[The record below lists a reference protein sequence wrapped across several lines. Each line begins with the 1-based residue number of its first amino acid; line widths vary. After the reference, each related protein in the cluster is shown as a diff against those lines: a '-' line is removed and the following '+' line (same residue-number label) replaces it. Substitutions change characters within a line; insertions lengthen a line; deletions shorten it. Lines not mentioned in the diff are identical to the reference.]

1 MRRYSRK
8 MNNKLRA
15 SFLATPYA
23 VWVLICTI
31 LPLFYILGY
40 ALTNDAGSFTM
51 ANLLA
56 IADPVHLKSLWL
68 SIEVALIT
76 TIICLIMAYPVA
88 LILHN
93 LKFSNKAF
101 IVFLFILPM
110 WMNFMLRILAWQN
123 ILSNNGIL
131 NHILAAIGLPTIHIL
146 YTKYAVILGMVYDF
160 LPYMI
165 LPIYNSLAKIN
176 DDIIEAA
183 SDLGANWINTFIKI
197 TLPLSRD
204 GIISGV
210 IMVFVPA
217 LSSFVVSNLLGGG
230 KVLLIG
236 NVIEQEF
243 TLARNWNLGSG
254 LSIILMLFVL
264 LSMSIMNRVDDSEN
278 GGMML

>member
-1 MRRYSRK
+1 MSNR
-8 MNNKLRA
+8 LRT
-15 SFLATPYA
+15 SFLAMPYA
-23 VWVLICTI
+23 LWVLICTI

-40 ALTNDAGSFTM
+40 AINTGDGSFTLS
-51 ANLLA
+51 NLLA
-56 IADPVHLKSLWL
+56 ITDPVHLKSLWL
-68 SIEVALIT
+68 SIQVALIT
-76 TIICLIMAYPVA
+76 TVICLILAYPVA

-93 LKFSNKAF
+93 LKISNKGF

-131 NHILAAIGLPTIHIL
+131 NSILTALGLPTIHIL
-146 YTKYAVILGMVYDF
+146 YTKAAVILGMVYDF

-165 LPIYNSLAKIN
+165 LPIYNSLSKIN
-176 DDIIEAA
+176 DEVIEAA
-183 SDLGANWINTFIKI
+183 SDLGSNWLNTFIKI
-197 TLPLSRD
+197 TLPLSKD
-204 GIISGV
+204 GIISGI

-264 LSMSIMNRVDDSEN
+264 ASMSVMNKVDDSEN
-278 GGMML
+278 GGMLI

>member
-1 MRRYSRK
+1 MINR
-8 MNNKLRA
+8 LRT

-23 VWVLICTI
+23 VWILICTI

-40 ALTNDAGSFTM
+40 AITTSEGSFTLS
-51 ANLLA
+51 NLTA
-56 IADPVHLKSLWL
+56 IADPVHLSSLWL
-68 SIEVALIT
+68 SIKVAFVT
-76 TIICLIMAYPVA
+76 TIICLVLAYPVA

-93 LKFSNKAF
+93 LKISNKGF
-101 IVFLFILPM
+101 VVFLFILPM
-110 WMNFMLRILAWQN
+110 WMNFMLRILAWQI

-131 NHILAAIGLPTIHIL
+131 NSILSAIGLPTVHIL
-146 YTKYAVILGMVYDF
+146 YTKAAVTLGMVYDF

-165 LPIYNSLAKIN
+165 LPIYNALSKIN
-176 DDIIEAA
+176 DSVIEAA
-183 SDLGANWINTFIKI
+183 ADLGANWWTTFTKI
-197 TLPLSRD
+197 TIPLSRD
-204 GIISGV
+204 GILSGI

-254 LSIILMLFVL
+254 LSIILMIFVL
-264 LSMSIMNRVDDSEN
+264 VSMSIMNRLDDSEN
-278 GGMML
+278 GGMLV

>member
-1 MRRYSRK
+1 MINR
-8 MNNKLRA
+8 LRT
-15 SFLATPYA
+15 SFLAMPYA
-23 VWVLICTI
+23 IWVLICTI

-40 ALTNDAGSFTM
+40 AINTSDGSFTLS
-51 ANLLA
+51 NLIA
-56 IADPVHLKSLWL
+56 ITDPVHLKSLGL
-68 SIEVALIT
+68 SIQIALIT
-76 TIICLIMAYPVA
+76 TIICLILAYPVA

-93 LKFSNKAF
+93 LKISNKGF

-131 NHILAAIGLPTIHIL
+131 NSILSALGLPTIHIL
-146 YTKYAVILGMVYDF
+146 YTKAAVILGMVYDF

-165 LPIYNSLAKIN
+165 LPIYNSLSKIN
-176 DDIIEAA
+176 DEVIEAA
-183 SDLGANWINTFIKI
+183 SDLGSSWLNTFIKI
-197 TLPLSRD
+197 TLPLSKD
-204 GIISGV
+204 GIISGI

-264 LSMSIMNRVDDSEN
+264 ASMSVMNKVDDSEN
-278 GGMML
+278 GGMLI

>member
-1 MRRYSRK
+1 MINR
-8 MNNKLRA
+8 LRT
-15 SFLATPYA
+15 SFLAMPYA
-23 VWVLICTI
+23 IWVLICTI

-40 ALTNDAGSFTM
+40 AVNTGDGSFTLS
-51 ANLLA
+51 NLIA
-56 IADPVHLKSLWL
+56 ITDPVHLKSLGL
-68 SIEVALIT
+68 SIQIALIT
-76 TIICLIMAYPVA
+76 TIICLILAYPVA

-93 LKFSNKAF
+93 LKISNKGF

-131 NHILAAIGLPTIHIL
+131 NSILSALGLPTIHIL
-146 YTKYAVILGMVYDF
+146 YTKAAVIIGMVYDF

-165 LPIYNSLAKIN
+165 LPIYNSLSKIN
-176 DDIIEAA
+176 DEVIEAA
-183 SDLGANWINTFIKI
+183 SDLGSSWLNTFIKI
-197 TLPLSRD
+197 TLPLSKD
-204 GIISGV
+204 GIISGI

-264 LSMSIMNRVDDSEN
+264 ASMSIMNKVDDSEN
-278 GGMML
+278 GGMLI

>member
-1 MRRYSRK
+1 MINR
-8 MNNKLRA
+8 LRT

-23 VWVLICTI
+23 VWILICTI

-40 ALTNDAGSFTM
+40 AITTSEGSFTLS
-51 ANLLA
+51 NLTA
-56 IADPVHLKSLWL
+56 IADPVHLSSLWL
-68 SIEVALIT
+68 SVKVAFVT
-76 TIICLIMAYPVA
+76 TVICLVLAYPVA

-93 LKFSNKAF
+93 LKISNKGF
-101 IVFLFILPM
+101 VVFLFILPM
-110 WMNFMLRILAWQN
+110 WMNFMLRILAWQI

-131 NHILAAIGLPTIHIL
+131 NSILSAIGLPTVHIL
-146 YTKYAVILGMVYDF
+146 YTKAAVTLGMVYDF

-165 LPIYNSLAKIN
+165 LPIYNALSKIN
-176 DDIIEAA
+176 DSVIEAA
-183 SDLGANWINTFIKI
+183 ADLGANWWTTFTKI
-197 TLPLSRD
+197 TIPLSRD
-204 GIISGV
+204 GILSGI

-254 LSIILMLFVL
+254 LSIILMIFVL
-264 LSMSIMNRVDDSEN
+264 VSMSIMNRLDDSEN
-278 GGMML
+278 GGMLV

>member
-1 MRRYSRK
+1 MINR
-8 MNNKLRA
+8 LRT

-23 VWVLICTI
+23 VWILICTI

-40 ALTNDAGSFTM
+40 AITTSEGSFTLS
-51 ANLLA
+51 NLTA
-56 IADPVHLKSLWL
+56 IADPVHLSSLWL
-68 SIEVALIT
+68 SIKVAFVT
-76 TIICLIMAYPVA
+76 TVICLILAYPVA

-93 LKFSNKAF
+93 LKISNKGF
-101 IVFLFILPM
+101 VVFLFILPM
-110 WMNFMLRILAWQN
+110 WMNFMLRILAWQI

-131 NHILAAIGLPTIHIL
+131 NSILSAIGLPTVHIL
-146 YTKYAVILGMVYDF
+146 YTKAAVTLGMVYDF

-165 LPIYNSLAKIN
+165 LPIYKALSKIN
-176 DDIIEAA
+176 DSVIEAA
-183 SDLGANWINTFIKI
+183 ADLGANWWTTFTKI
-197 TLPLSRD
+197 TVPLSRD
-204 GIISGV
+204 GILSGI

-254 LSIILMLFVL
+254 LSIILMIFVL
-264 LSMSIMNRVDDSEN
+264 VSMSIMNRLDDSEN
-278 GGMML
+278 GGMIV

>member
-1 MRRYSRK
+1 MINR
-8 MNNKLRA
+8 LRT

-23 VWVLICTI
+23 VWILICTI

-40 ALTNDAGSFTM
+40 AITTSEGSFTLS
-51 ANLLA
+51 NLTA
-56 IADPVHLKSLWL
+56 IADPVHLSSLWL
-68 SIEVALIT
+68 SIKVAFVT
-76 TIICLIMAYPVA
+76 TVICLLLAYPVA

-93 LKFSNKAF
+93 LKISNKGF
-101 IVFLFILPM
+101 VVFLFILPM
-110 WMNFMLRILAWQN
+110 WMNFMLRILAWQI

-131 NHILAAIGLPTIHIL
+131 NSILSAIGLPTVHIL
-146 YTKYAVILGMVYDF
+146 YTKAAVTLGMVYDF

-165 LPIYNSLAKIN
+165 LPIYNALSKIN
-176 DDIIEAA
+176 DSVIEAA
-183 SDLGANWINTFIKI
+183 ADLGANWWTTFTKI
-197 TLPLSRD
+197 TIPLSRD
-204 GIISGV
+204 GILSGI

-254 LSIILMLFVL
+254 LSIILMIFVL
-264 LSMSIMNRVDDSEN
+264 VSMSIMNRLDDSEN
-278 GGMML
+278 GGMLV

>member
-1 MRRYSRK
+1 
-8 MNNKLRA
+8 MNNRLRT
-15 SFLATPYA
+15 SFLAMPYA
-23 VWVLICTI
+23 LWVLICTI

-40 ALTNDAGSFTM
+40 AINTGDGSFTLS
-51 ANLLA
+51 NLLA
-56 IADPVHLKSLWL
+56 ITDPVHLKSLWL
-68 SIEVALIT
+68 SIQVALIT
-76 TIICLIMAYPVA
+76 TVICLILAYPVA

-93 LKFSNKAF
+93 LKISNKGF

-131 NHILAAIGLPTIHIL
+131 NGILSALGLPTIHIL
-146 YTKYAVILGMVYDF
+146 YTKVAVILGMVYDF

-165 LPIYNSLAKIN
+165 LPIYNSLSKIN
-176 DDIIEAA
+176 DEVIEAA
-183 SDLGANWINTFIKI
+183 SDLGSSWLNTFIKI
-197 TLPLSRD
+197 TIPLSKD
-204 GIISGV
+204 GILSGI

-264 LSMSIMNRVDDSEN
+264 ASMSIMNKVDDTEN
-278 GGMML
+278 GGMLL

>member
-1 MRRYSRK
+1 MI
-8 MNNKLRA
+8 NKLRT
-15 SFLATPYA
+15 SFLAMPYA
-23 VWVLICTI
+23 IWVLICTI

-40 ALTNDAGSFTM
+40 AITNGDGGLTIE
-51 ANLLA
+51 NLTA
-56 IADPVHLKSLWL
+56 IADPVHLKSLGL
-68 SIEVALIT
+68 SIQVAFIT
-76 TIICLIMAYPVA
+76 TVICLIMAYPVA

-93 LKFSNKAF
+93 LKITNKGF

-131 NHILAAIGLPTIHIL
+131 NSILTALGLPTVHIL
-146 YTKYAVILGMVYDF
+146 YTKAAVILGMVYDF

-165 LPIYNSLAKIN
+165 LPIYNSLSKIS
-176 DDIIEAA
+176 DDVIEAA
-183 SDLGANWINTFIKI
+183 ADLGSNWLNTFIKI
-197 TLPLSRD
+197 TVPLSRD
-204 GIISGV
+204 GIISGI

-264 LSMSIMNRVDDSEN
+264 ASMSIMNKLDDSEN
-278 GGMML
+278 GGMLL

>member
-1 MRRYSRK
+1 MINR
-8 MNNKLRA
+8 LRT

-23 VWVLICTI
+23 VWILICTI

-40 ALTNDAGSFTM
+40 AITTSEGSFTLS
-51 ANLLA
+51 NLTA
-56 IADPVHLKSLWL
+56 IADPVHLSSLWL
-68 SIEVALIT
+68 SIKVAFVT
-76 TIICLIMAYPVA
+76 TVICLVLAYPVA

-93 LKFSNKAF
+93 LKISNKGF
-101 IVFLFILPM
+101 VVFLFILPM
-110 WMNFMLRILAWQN
+110 WMNFMLRILAWQI

-131 NHILAAIGLPTIHIL
+131 NSILSAIGLPTVHIL
-146 YTKYAVILGMVYDF
+146 YTKAAVTLGMVYDF

-165 LPIYNSLAKIN
+165 LPIYNALSKIN
-176 DDIIEAA
+176 DSVIEAA
-183 SDLGANWINTFIKI
+183 ADLGANWWKTFTKI
-197 TLPLSRD
+197 TIPLSRD
-204 GIISGV
+204 GILSGI

-254 LSIILMLFVL
+254 LSIILMIFVL
-264 LSMSIMNRVDDSEN
+264 VSMSIMNRLDDSEN
-278 GGMML
+278 GGMLV

>member
-1 MRRYSRK
+1 MINRFRT
-8 MNNKLRA
+8 
-15 SFLATPYA
+15 SFLAAPYA

-40 ALTNDAGSFTM
+40 ALTNDAGGFTL

-56 IADPVHLKSLWL
+56 ITDGVHLKSLWL
-68 SIEVALIT
+68 SIEVAFIT
-76 TIICLIMAYPVA
+76 TIICLIIAYPVA

-93 LKFSNKAF
+93 LKITNKGF
-101 IVFLFILPM
+101 VVFLFILPM
-110 WMNFMLRILAWQN
+110 WMNFMLRILAWQI

-131 NHILAAIGLPTIHIL
+131 NSILSTIGLPTVHIL
-146 YTKYAVILGMVYDF
+146 YTKAAVTLGMVYDF

-165 LPIYNSLAKIN
+165 LPIYNALSKVS
-176 DDIIEAA
+176 DSVVEAA
-183 SDLGANWINTFIKI
+183 ADLGANWWTTFIKI
-197 TLPLSRD
+197 TVPLSKD
-204 GIISGV
+204 GIISGI

-254 LSIILMLFVL
+254 LSIILMIFVL
-264 LSMSIMNRVDDSEN
+264 LSMSIMNRIDDSEN
-278 GGMML
+278 GGMLV

>member
-1 MRRYSRK
+1 MSNR
-8 MNNKLRA
+8 LRT
-15 SFLATPYA
+15 SFLAMPYA
-23 VWVLICTI
+23 IWVLICTI

-40 ALTNDAGSFTM
+40 AINTGDGSFTLS
-51 ANLLA
+51 NLLA
-56 IADPVHLKSLWL
+56 ITDPVHLKSLWL
-68 SIEVALIT
+68 SIQVALIT
-76 TIICLIMAYPVA
+76 TVICLILAYPVA

-93 LKFSNKAF
+93 LKISNKGF

-131 NHILAAIGLPTIHIL
+131 NSILTALGLPTIHIL
-146 YTKYAVILGMVYDF
+146 YTKAAVILGMVYDF

-165 LPIYNSLAKIN
+165 LPIYNSLSKIN
-176 DDIIEAA
+176 DEVIEAA
-183 SDLGANWINTFIKI
+183 SDLGSSWLNTFIKI
-197 TLPLSRD
+197 TLPLSKD
-204 GIISGV
+204 GIISGI

-264 LSMSIMNRVDDSEN
+264 ASMSVMNKVDDSEN
-278 GGMML
+278 GGMLI

>member
-1 MRRYSRK
+1 MINR
-8 MNNKLRA
+8 LRT

-23 VWVLICTI
+23 VWILICTI

-40 ALTNDAGSFTM
+40 AITTSEGSFTLS
-51 ANLLA
+51 NLTA
-56 IADPVHLKSLWL
+56 IADPVHLSSLWL
-68 SIEVALIT
+68 SIKVAFVT
-76 TIICLIMAYPVA
+76 TVICLILAYPVA

-93 LKFSNKAF
+93 LKISNKGF
-101 IVFLFILPM
+101 VVFLFILPM
-110 WMNFMLRILAWQN
+110 WMNFMLRILAWQI

-131 NHILAAIGLPTIHIL
+131 NGILSAIGLPTVHIL
-146 YTKYAVILGMVYDF
+146 YTKAAVTLGMVYDF

-165 LPIYNSLAKIN
+165 LPIYNALSKIN
-176 DDIIEAA
+176 DSVIEAA
-183 SDLGANWINTFIKI
+183 ADLGANWWTTFTKI
-197 TLPLSRD
+197 TVPLSRD
-204 GIISGV
+204 GILSGI

-254 LSIILMLFVL
+254 LSIILMIFVL
-264 LSMSIMNRVDDSEN
+264 VSMSIMNRLDDSEN
-278 GGMML
+278 GGMIV

>member
-1 MRRYSRK
+1 MF
-8 MNNKLRA
+8 NKFRT
-15 SFLATPYA
+15 SFLAAPYA

-31 LPLFYILGY
+31 LPLLYILGY
-40 ALTNDAGSFTM
+40 AITNDAGTLTF

-56 IADPVHLKSLWL
+56 ITDPVHLKSLWL
-68 SIEVALIT
+68 SIEIALST
-76 TIICLIMAYPVA
+76 TVICLIIAYPVA

-93 LKFSNKAF
+93 LKISNKGF
-101 IVFLFILPM
+101 VVFLFILPM
-110 WMNFMLRILAWQN
+110 WMNFMLRILAWQI

-131 NHILAAIGLPTIHIL
+131 NSILSSIGLPTIHIL
-146 YTKYAVILGMVYDF
+146 YTKAAVTLGMIYDF

-165 LPIYNSLAKIN
+165 LPIYNSLSKIN
-176 DDIIEAA
+176 DQVIEAA
-183 SDLGANWINTFIKI
+183 ADLGANWWTTFFKI
-197 TLPLSRD
+197 TVPLSKD
-204 GIISGV
+204 GIISGI

-254 LSIILMLFVL
+254 LSIILMIFVL
-264 LSMSIMNRVDDSEN
+264 LSMSIMNRIDDSEN
-278 GGMML
+278 GGMLV

>member
-1 MRRYSRK
+1 MINR
-8 MNNKLRA
+8 LRT

-23 VWVLICTI
+23 IWILICTI

-40 ALTNDAGSFTM
+40 AITTSEGSFTLS
-51 ANLLA
+51 NLTA
-56 IADPVHLKSLWL
+56 IADPVHLSSLWL
-68 SIEVALIT
+68 SIKVAFVT
-76 TIICLIMAYPVA
+76 TVICLVLAYPVA

-93 LKFSNKAF
+93 LKISNKGF
-101 IVFLFILPM
+101 VVFLFILPM
-110 WMNFMLRILAWQN
+110 WMNFMLRILAWQI

-131 NHILAAIGLPTIHIL
+131 NSILSTIGLPTVHIL
-146 YTKYAVILGMVYDF
+146 YTKAAVTLGMVYDF

-165 LPIYNSLAKIN
+165 LPIYNALSKIN
-176 DDIIEAA
+176 DSVIEAA
-183 SDLGANWINTFIKI
+183 ADLGANWWTTFTKI
-197 TLPLSRD
+197 TIPLSRD
-204 GIISGV
+204 GILSGI

-254 LSIILMLFVL
+254 LSIILMIFVL
-264 LSMSIMNRVDDSEN
+264 VSMSIMNRLDDSEN
-278 GGMML
+278 GGMLV

>member
-1 MRRYSRK
+1 MINR
-8 MNNKLRA
+8 LRT
-15 SFLATPYA
+15 SFLAMPYA
-23 VWVLICTI
+23 IWIFICTL
-31 LPLFYILGY
+31 LPLVYILGF
-40 ALTNDAGSFTM
+40 ALTDGDGSFTL
-51 ANLLA
+51 ANLTA
-56 IADPVHLKSLWL
+56 IFDPVHLKSLGL
-68 SIEVALIT
+68 SIQVALIT
-76 TIICLIMAYPVA
+76 TLICFLLAYPTA

-93 LKFSNKAF
+93 LKIGNKGF

-123 ILSNNGIL
+123 ILSNNGVLNNIL
-131 NHILAAIGLPTIHIL
+131 TALGLPTIHIL
-146 YTKYAVILGMVYDF
+146 YTKAAVILGMVYDF

-165 LPIYNSLAKIN
+165 LPIYNALSKIS
-176 DDIIEAA
+176 DDVIEAA
-183 SDLGANWINTFIKI
+183 ADLGSGWINTFIKI

-264 LSMSIMNRVDDSEN
+264 LSMSIMSRIDDSEN
-278 GGMML
+278 GGMLI

>member
-1 MRRYSRK
+1 MTNKMRT
-8 MNNKLRA
+8 
-15 SFLATPYA
+15 SFLAAPYA
-23 VWVLICTI
+23 LWVLICTI

-40 ALTNDAGSFTM
+40 AVTTSSGSFTL
-51 ANLLA
+51 ANLTA

-68 SIEVALIT
+68 SIKVAFMT
-76 TIICLIMAYPVA
+76 TVICLVLAYPVA

-93 LKFSNKAF
+93 LKITNKAF
-101 IVFLFILPM
+101 VVFLFILPM
-110 WMNFMLRILAWQN
+110 WMNFMLRILAWQI

-131 NHILAAIGLPTIHIL
+131 NSFLSFLGLPTIHIL
-146 YTKYAVILGMVYDF
+146 YTKSAVTLGMVYDF

-165 LPIYNSLAKIN
+165 LPIYNALAKIN
-176 DDIIEAA
+176 DQVVEAA
-183 SDLGANWINTFIKI
+183 ADLGANWFTTFTKI
-197 TLPLSRD
+197 TIPLSRD
-204 GIISGV
+204 GIISGI

-254 LSIILMLFVL
+254 LSIILMIFVL
-264 LSMSIMNRVDDSEN
+264 LSMSIMNRLDDSEN
-278 GGMML
+278 GGMLV

>member
-1 MRRYSRK
+1 MINR
-8 MNNKLRA
+8 LRT

-23 VWVLICTI
+23 IWILICTI

-40 ALTNDAGSFTM
+40 AITTSEGSFTLS
-51 ANLLA
+51 NLTA
-56 IADPVHLKSLWL
+56 IADPVHLSSLWL
-68 SIEVALIT
+68 SIKVAFVT
-76 TIICLIMAYPVA
+76 TVICLVLAYPVA

-93 LKFSNKAF
+93 LKISNKGF
-101 IVFLFILPM
+101 VVFLFILPM
-110 WMNFMLRILAWQN
+110 WMNFMLRILAWQI

-131 NHILAAIGLPTIHIL
+131 NSILSAIGLPTVHIL
-146 YTKYAVILGMVYDF
+146 YTKAAVTLGMVYDF

-165 LPIYNSLAKIN
+165 LPIYNALSKIN
-176 DDIIEAA
+176 NSVIEAA
-183 SDLGANWINTFIKI
+183 ADLGANWWTTFTKI
-197 TLPLSRD
+197 TIPLSRD
-204 GIISGV
+204 GILSGI

-254 LSIILMLFVL
+254 LSIILMIFVL
-264 LSMSIMNRVDDSEN
+264 VSMSIMNRLDDSEN
-278 GGMML
+278 GGMLV

>member
-1 MRRYSRK
+1 MINR
-8 MNNKLRA
+8 LRT

-23 VWVLICTI
+23 IWVLICTI

-40 ALTNDAGSFTM
+40 AITTDTGSLTMT
-51 ANLLA
+51 NLIA
-56 IADPVHLKSLWL
+56 IADPVHLKSLGL
-68 SIEVALIT
+68 SIQVALIT
-76 TIICLIMAYPVA
+76 TIICFLMAYPVA

-93 LKFSNKAF
+93 LKISNKGF

-131 NHILAAIGLPTIHIL
+131 NSILSALGLPTVHIL
-146 YTKYAVILGMVYDF
+146 YTKAAVILGMVYDF

-165 LPIYNSLAKIN
+165 LPIYNSLAKVG

-183 SDLGANWINTFIKI
+183 SDLGSSWINTFFKI
-197 TLPLSRD
+197 TLPLSKD
-204 GIISGV
+204 GIISGI

-264 LSMSIMNRVDDSEN
+264 ASMSIMNKVDDSEN
-278 GGMML
+278 GGILL

>member
-1 MRRYSRK
+1 MSNR
-8 MNNKLRA
+8 LRT
-15 SFLATPYA
+15 SFLAMPYA
-23 VWVLICTI
+23 LWVLICTI

-40 ALTNDAGSFTM
+40 AINTGDGSFTLS
-51 ANLLA
+51 NLLA
-56 IADPVHLKSLWL
+56 ITDPVHLKSLWL
-68 SIEVALIT
+68 SIQVALIT
-76 TIICLIMAYPVA
+76 TVICLILAYPVA

-93 LKFSNKAF
+93 LKISNKGF

-131 NHILAAIGLPTIHIL
+131 NSILTALGLPTIHIL
-146 YTKYAVILGMVYDF
+146 YTKAAVILGMVYDF

-165 LPIYNSLAKIN
+165 LPIYNSLSKIN
-176 DDIIEAA
+176 DEVIEAA
-183 SDLGANWINTFIKI
+183 SDLGSSWLNTFIKI
-197 TLPLSRD
+197 TLPLSKD
-204 GIISGV
+204 GIISGI

-264 LSMSIMNRVDDSEN
+264 ASMSVMNKVDDSEN
-278 GGMML
+278 GGMLI

>member
-1 MRRYSRK
+1 MH
-8 MNNKLRA
+8 NKLRT
-15 SFLATPYA
+15 SFLAGPYA

-40 ALTNDAGSFTM
+40 ALTNDAGSFTFD
-51 ANLLA
+51 NLTA
-56 IADPVHLKSLWL
+56 IADPIHLKSLWL
-68 SIEVALIT
+68 SFEVALVT
-76 TIICLIMAYPVA
+76 TIICIILAYPVA
-88 LILHN
+88 LILHG
-93 LKFSNKAF
+93 LKITNKSF

-123 ILSNNGIL
+123 ILSNNGVL
-131 NHILAAIGLPTIHIL
+131 NHILSLVGLPTIHIL
-146 YTKYAVILGMVYDF
+146 YTKSAVVLGMVYDF

-165 LPIYNSLAKIN
+165 LPIYNSLAKVN
-176 DDIIEAA
+176 DDVIEAA
-183 SDLGANWINTFIKI
+183 ADLGANWFTTFRKI
-197 TLPLSRD
+197 TLPLSKD

-217 LSSFVVSNLLGGG
+217 LSSFVVSNMLGGG

-254 LSIILMLFVL
+254 LSIILMIFVL
-264 LSMSIMNRVDDSEN
+264 LSMSIMNKIDDSEN
-278 GGMML
+278 GGMLI

>member
-1 MRRYSRK
+1 MI
-8 MNNKLRA
+8 NKLRT
-15 SFLATPYA
+15 SFLAAPYA
-23 VWVLICTI
+23 LWILICTI
-31 LPLFYILGY
+31 FPLFYILGY
-40 ALTNDAGSFTM
+40 ALTNDDGSFTFE
-51 ANLLA
+51 NLFA
-56 IADPVHLKSLWL
+56 IADPVHFKSLLL
-68 SIEVALIT
+68 SIQVALIT
-76 TIICLIMAYPVA
+76 TIICLIIAYPVG

-93 LKFSNKAF
+93 LKIKNKSFVVF
-101 IVFLFILPM
+101 IFILPM

-131 NHILAAIGLPTIHIL
+131 NSILSAIGLPTIHIL
-146 YTKYAVILGMVYDF
+146 YTKAAVILGMVYDF

-165 LPIYNSLAKIN
+165 LPIYNSLAKIS
-176 DDIIEAA
+176 DDIVEAA
-183 SDLGANWINTFIKI
+183 SDLGANWITTLCRI
-197 TLPLSRD
+197 TIPLSKD

-254 LSIILMLFVL
+254 LSIILMVFVL
-264 LSMSIMNRVDDSEN
+264 LSMSIMNRVDNSEN
-278 GGMML
+278 GGMPI

>member
-1 MRRYSRK
+1 MTNKMRT
-8 MNNKLRA
+8 
-15 SFLATPYA
+15 SFLAAPYA
-23 VWVLICTI
+23 LWVLICTI

-40 ALTNDAGSFTM
+40 AVTTSSGSFTL
-51 ANLLA
+51 ANLTA

-68 SIEVALIT
+68 SIKVAFMT
-76 TIICLIMAYPVA
+76 TVICLVLAYPVA

-93 LKFSNKAF
+93 LKITNKAF
-101 IVFLFILPM
+101 VVFLFILPM
-110 WMNFMLRILAWQN
+110 WMNFMLRILAWQI

-131 NHILAAIGLPTIHIL
+131 NSVLSFLGLPTIHIL
-146 YTKYAVILGMVYDF
+146 YTKSAVTLGMVYDF

-165 LPIYNSLAKIN
+165 LPIYNALAKIN
-176 DDIIEAA
+176 DQVVEAA
-183 SDLGANWINTFIKI
+183 ADLGANWFTIFTKI
-197 TLPLSRD
+197 TIPLSRD
-204 GIISGV
+204 GIISGI

-254 LSIILMLFVL
+254 LSIILMIFVL
-264 LSMSIMNRVDDSEN
+264 LSMSIMNRLDDSEN
-278 GGMML
+278 GGMLV